1 MGEEGTL
8 LMLIWGVLLHK
19 QRTDDET
26 WMTELL
32 VATLN
37 RYEIC
42 LTNKGNISGFLVS
55 EAYWFSL
62 LPINVI
68 VDVCFRAHVDLIDS
82 H

>member
-19 QRTDDET
+19 QRTDDKT

-32 VATLN
+32 VAALN

-42 LTNKGNISGFLVS
+42 LTNKGNISGSLVS

-68 VDVCFRAHVDLIDS
+68 ADVCFRAHVDLIDS